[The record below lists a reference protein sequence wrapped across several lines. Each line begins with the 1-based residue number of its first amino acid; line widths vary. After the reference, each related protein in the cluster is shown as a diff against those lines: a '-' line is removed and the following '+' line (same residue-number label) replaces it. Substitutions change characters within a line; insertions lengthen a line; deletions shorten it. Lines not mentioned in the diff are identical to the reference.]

1 MSKKTILNETQIR
14 RFMKLATIE
23 PLADP
28 FVGRR
33 RFLGEQLDDEGA
45 DPVEDEMMGADDEG
59 GLDDMM
65 GPDAGAEGPEG
76 PVDVESLVSA
86 IADAIE
92 SEIPGVQINVGGEGG
107 EEGMHLDDEAID
119 AMEPDE
125 AMGAGMAAANLMSKE
140 GIPPEAMQEY
150 KRRRYV
156 AYLQEQRMR
165 QYIRA
170 RLIHKLQE
178 ARARAHADQMRKEG
192 KHSDF
197 SGAGLA
203 DQGSNSD
210 RTFES
215 DDNRQSS
222 AGQHHTGGG
231 KAKASRQHMGGNTAG
246 LPLEEAVLDKL
257 TRRVAARLLNNKRR
271 RR

>member
-1 MSKKTILNETQIR
+1 MSKKTLLNESQIR

-23 PLADP
+23 PLAEP

-33 RFLGEQLDDEGA
+33 RIIGEQLDDEEG
-45 DPVEDEMMGADDEG
+45 DPVEDDMMGAADEG
-59 GLDDMM
+59 GIDDMM
-65 GPDAGAEGPEG
+65 GPDEGGEAVDG
-76 PVDVESLVSA
+76 PVDVESLVGA

-92 SEIPGVQINVGGEGG
+92 SEIPGVQISVGGEGG
-107 EEGMHLDDEAID
+107 EGEGMHMGPEEID
-119 AMEPDE
+119 AMEPED
-125 AMGAGMAAANLMSKE
+125 AMGAGMAAGQMMS
-140 GIPPEAMQEY
+140 PEEMMEH

-165 QYIRA
+165 KYIRA
-170 RLIHKLQE
+170 RLIRNLQE
-178 ARARAHADQMRKEG
+178 ARARAVQRTRMQQEG

-203 DQGSNSD
+203 DQGPNSNRD
-210 RTFES
+210 FEK

-222 AGQHHTGGG
+222 AGEHHTGGG

-257 TRRVAARLLNNKRR
+257 TRRVAARLLSKKQKR
-271 RR
+271 